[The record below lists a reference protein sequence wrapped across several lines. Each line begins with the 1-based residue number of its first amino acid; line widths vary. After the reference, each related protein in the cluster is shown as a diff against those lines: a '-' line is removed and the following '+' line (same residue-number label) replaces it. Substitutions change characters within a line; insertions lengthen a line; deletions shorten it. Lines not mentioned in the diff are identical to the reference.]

1 MEDKLYHF
9 NIVCEAGKDEARYNE
24 NHDEET
30 QLWNTFCQCE
40 DDRLET
46 TRMPGDVESQC

>member
-1 MEDKLYHF
+1 MHHF
-9 NIVCEAGKDEARYNE
+9 NIVSEAGKDEARYDE

-30 QLWNTFCQCE
+30 QFRNTLSQCE

-46 TRMPGDVESQC
+46 TRMSVESQC